1 MTDTFVNAI
10 LGLVFLALS
19 ACGTF
24 LMYHLWGYP
33 FDHEKLKSS
42 APPKLMLLH
51 HLIGYAYAAVYIY
64 LMSQMIPRLWHY
76 QVEFPARTVA
86 HFMLGMAI
94 GIILIAKLAIVRFFK
109 HLESTLVPFLGTG
122 LFICTFLLIGLS
134 VPFALKELYLHQRAV
149 GGSAFS
155 QENVDRVKMLLPRA
169 GFPSEANLED
179 LASVL
184 ALKQG
189 RDVLLSKCVQCHDLR
204 TVLVKPRTPDNWV
217 QTVSRMAE
225 RSIIEPIGEEEQ
237 WRVTAYLIAISPE
250 LQKGFQRKR
259 QQEMETQ
266 KSMTA
271 AEEMVKPEMLVSA
284 ATKTFDL
291 IQTKQIFVT
300 TCSQCHKL
308 SNVDNAPPTSAKEA
322 SELVARMVS
331 NGLKAP
337 SEDLEQIVFYL
348 AKTYGQ

>member
-1 MTDTFVNAI
+1 MMDTFFNAI

-33 FDHEKLKSS
+33 FDHERLKST

-51 HLIGYAYAAVYIY
+51 HLIGYVYAAIYIY

-86 HFMLGMAI
+86 HLMLGMAI

-134 VPFALKELYLHQRAV
+134 VPFALKELYLHQKAV

-155 QENVDRVKMLLPRA
+155 QENIERVKLLLPRA
-169 GFPSEANLED
+169 GFPPERNLEE
-179 LASVL
+179 LAAVQ

-204 TVLVKPRTPDNWV
+204 TVLVKPRTPDSWV

-225 RSIIEPIGEEEQ
+225 RSIIEPISEEEQ
-237 WRVTAYLIAISPE
+237 WYVAAYLIAISPE

-259 QQEMETQ
+259 QQEMQAKTLSDIMVSPMMLEAALT
-266 KSMTA
+266 KNFDVMT
-271 AEEMVKPEMLVSA
+271 
-284 ATKTFDL
+284 TKL
-291 IQTKQIFVT
+291 IFET

-308 SNVDNAPPTSAKEA
+308 SNVENAPPSSTKEA
-322 SELVARMVS
+322 AELVARMVS

-337 SEDLEQIVFYL
+337 QEDLEQVVFYL
-348 AKTYGQ
+348 TKTYVK